1 MIARLQS
8 VVLDAA
14 DIAAEAG
21 FYRGLTDWPQQD
33 AEDDWITLAPGT
45 GWTVSF
51 QLAPD
56 HVPPQWPGQAR
67 PQQAHLDLRV
77 GDLDAGIARAI
88 GLGATDTGR
97 GGESWRTVLDPA
109 GHPLD
114 ICYKADNPGTTL
126 FGVTLDCPDAK
137 ALSRFYAEVLGWPV
151 TWEGDGIAMIGNDGE
166 QPMLFQQV
174 EEYTAP
180 QWPDPAHPQ
189 QVHLDL
195 EVPDADA
202 AQTAETQVLALGAT
216 RLGGG
221 GQTFRVYADPAGKP
235 FCLCWRE

>member
-1 MIARLQS
+1 MIATLGS

-14 DIAAEAG
+14 DIAAESG
-21 FYRGLTDWPQQD
+21 FYRQLTGWRQES
-33 AEDDWITLAPGT
+33 AGDDWITLAPGS

-56 HVPPQWPGQAR
+56 HVRPEWPGQTH

-77 GDLDAGIARAI
+77 SDLGAAIARAVE
-88 GLGATDTGR
+88 LGATDTGR
-97 GGESWRTVLDPA
+97 GGDSWRTVLDPA

-114 ICYKADNPGTTL
+114 ICFKADNPGTTL
-126 FGVTLDCPDAK
+126 YGVTLDCPDAK
-137 ALSRFYAEVLGWPV
+137 ALCRFYAEVLGWPV

-174 EEYTAP
+174 DGYTAP

-189 QVHLDL
+189 QLHLDL
-195 EVPDADA
+195 DVTDADA
-202 AQTAETQVLALGAT
+202 AEKQVLALGAS

-221 GQTFRVYADPAGKP
+221 GETFRVFADPAGKP
-235 FCLCWRE
+235 FCLCWG